1 MFCCAVL
8 SVAGIIGTS
17 PFASR
22 ESGSSS
28 SLTSLPVAI
37 SALTCASRSLSISS
51 ARLLLSVSECSK
63 SSRSRPAATSVSR
76 SSGTF
81 STTTRI
87 HLRRCSSLIRFFRI
101 LPRTTSRTLVF
112 FRICIF
118 LVAGIVVLVLVLV
131 HVGHISHSTTRR
143 RVPCFG
149 LISSRAFRS
158 SSGTI
163 FIVRIFQHSRIFP
176 VRRIFIRHA
185 AGIFIASGGSIAVV
199 EVAPFDLSPPP
210 TLRSLLPYFSKS
222 FSDGADVLSPE
233 CAGSALLPRKPGLA
247 ARLC

>member
-1 MFCCAVL
+1 MLC
-8 SVAGIIGTS
+8 GIIRCRYHRHVSVCIQRVGIFFVLDIFTRRYFCLDLCATILIHLVARVS
-17 PFASR
+17 FFRHLNVQSR
-22 ESGSSS
+22 LG
-28 SLTSLPVAI
+28 
-37 SALTCASRSLSISS
+37 
-51 ARLLLSVSECSK
+51 
-63 SSRSRPAATSVSR
+63 SRPAATSVSR

-81 STTTRI
+81 STTARI
-87 HLRRCSSLIRFFRI
+87 HVRRSFSLIRFFRI

-185 AGIFIASGGSIAVV
+185 AGIFIASGGGIAVV
-199 EVAPFDLSPPP
+199 EVWPFRLVASSHVAFVTAVLFQIAFRWCRRVIP
-210 TLRSLLPYFSKS
+210 RMRRFSFVAS
-222 FSDGADVLSPE
+222 
-233 CAGSALLPRKPGLA
+233 
-247 ARLC
+247 